1 MFRSLMVVSLLL
13 TSTAVL
19 AEPRDDI
26 NKLVA
31 TYGDSFARKDAAG
44 IASLYAKDGVLINAN
59 GVNAD
64 ILKYYEAAFKNG
76 MERLDG
82 KIDQVVP
89 LGEAVILSNGETQI
103 TGKNPTSGEA
113 ISATLVWTAVSVQ
126 EGGQWKI
133 RMLTALPKAPSK

>member
-103 TGKNPTSGEA
+103 TGKNP
-113 ISATLVWTAVSVQ
+113 ISL
-126 EGGQWKI
+126 I
-133 RMLTALPKAPSK
+133 

>member
-64 ILKYYEAAFKNG
+64 ILRYYEAAFKNG

-113 ISATLVWTAVSVQ
+113 INATLVWTAVSVQ

>member
-1 MFRSLMVVSLLL
+1 MFRSLLVVSLLL
-13 TSTAVL
+13 TSTAVM
-19 AEPRDDI
+19 AEPTDDI
-26 NKLVA
+26 KKLVA
-31 TYGDSFARKDAAG
+31 IYAEHFAKKDAAG

-59 GVNAD
+59 GVNSD
-64 ILKYYEAAFKNG
+64 IVKYYEGAFKNG

-113 ISATLVWTAVSVQ
+113 INVALVWTAVNVQ

-133 RMLTALPKAPSK
+133 RMLTALPKAPPK

>member
-64 ILKYYEAAFKNG
+64 ILRYYEAAFKNG